1 MDIEMREL
9 VSEAELSNSV
19 NVIRESFITVANQ
32 FQLTR
37 ENAPTNAAFIEL
49 EDLLKMK
56 EKDVH
61 LFGVFKDEIQIGF
74 FTIEKNNHL
83 YYLNKLAVFFKE
95 IFGYRHNGYGKKMLD
110 FVFEYVKRAG
120 GGKISIGIINENLVL
135 KNWYIQNG
143 FTETAIKNYPHLPF
157 EVCLM
162 EKNV

>member
-1 MDIEMREL
+1 MDIEIREI
-9 VSEAELSNSV
+9 VSEAELGNSV

-37 ENAPTNAAFIEL
+37 ENAHTNAAFIKV

-74 FTIEKNNHL
+74 FTVEKNDNDL
-83 YYLNKLAVFFKE
+83 CYLNKLAVLP
-95 IFGYRHNGYGKKMLD
+95 GYRHNGYGTKMLD

-120 GGKISIGIINENLVL
+120 EGKISIGIINENLVL

-143 FTETAIKNYPHLPF
+143 FTETAVKNYPHLPF

>member
-1 MDIEMREL
+1 MDIEIREI
-9 VSEAELSNSV
+9 VSEAELTNSV
-19 NVIRESFITVANQ
+19 NVVRESFITVANQ

-37 ENAPTNAAFIEL
+37 ENAPTNAAFIEF
-49 EDLLKMK
+49 ENLLNMK

-74 FTIEKNNHL
+74 FTIEKNKHL
-83 YYLNKLAVFFKE
+83 YYLNKLAVLP
-95 IFGYRHNGYGKKMLD
+95 GYRHNGCGKKMLD

-143 FTETAIKNYPHLPF
+143 FTKTAIKNYPHLPF

-162 EKNV
+162 DKNI

>member
-1 MDIEMREL
+1 MDIEIREI

-32 FQLTR
+32 FKLTR
-37 ENAPTNAAFIEL
+37 ENAPSNAAFIEL

-56 EKDVH
+56 EKDIH

-74 FTIEKNNHL
+74 FTVERNDNDL
-83 YYLNKLAVFFKE
+83 CYLNKLAVLP
-95 IFGYRHNGYGKKMLD
+95 GYRHNGYGKKMLD
-110 FVFEYVKRAG
+110 FVFLYIKRAG

-135 KNWYIQNG
+135 KNWYIQSG
-143 FTETAIKNYPHLPF
+143 FTETVIKNYPHLPF

>member
-1 MDIEMREL
+1 MDIEIREI
-9 VSEAELSNSV
+9 VSEAELGNSV

-37 ENAPTNAAFIEL
+37 ENAQTNAAFIEV

-56 EKDVH
+56 EKDIH

-74 FTIEKNNHL
+74 FTVEKNDNDL
-83 YYLNKLAVFFKE
+83 CYLNKLAVLP
-95 IFGYRHNGYGKKMLD
+95 GYRHNGYGTKMLD

-120 GGKISIGIINENLVL
+120 EGKISIGIINENLVL

-143 FTETAIKNYPHLPF
+143 FTETAVKNYPHLPF

>member
-1 MDIEMREL
+1 MDIEIREI
-9 VSEAELSNSV
+9 VSEAELGNSV

-32 FQLTR
+32 FKLTR
-37 ENAPTNAAFIEL
+37 ENAPSNAAFIEL

-56 EKDVH
+56 EKDIH

-74 FTIEKNNHL
+74 FTVEKNDNDL
-83 YYLNKLAVFFKE
+83 CYLNKLAVLP
-95 IFGYRHNGYGKKMLD
+95 GYRHNGYGTKMLD
-110 FVFEYVKRAG
+110 FVFEYVKRAR
-120 GGKISIGIINENLVL
+120 GGKIFIGIINENLVL

-143 FTETAIKNYPHLPF
+143 FIETVIKNYPHLPF